1 MDPNQVI
8 VFDSIYWTLAIVN
21 FIPFLISFVANEV
34 TRKGVKEGLLFILTG
49 ALAWA
54 EEVFAAGG
62 SFVWENFVTTFVA
75 LFLGSAGFFFAWQ
88 RKTIA
93 PELERSGLSL
103 GAPKAA

>member
-1 MDPNQVI
+1 MDPSQLI
-8 VFDSIYWTLAIVN
+8 VFDSLYWTLLIVN
-21 FIPFLISFVANEV
+21 VIPFLISLVTNVV

-49 ALAWA
+49 GLAWA

-62 SFVWENFVTTFVA
+62 SFVMENFITTFVA

-93 PELERSGLSL
+93 EPLERSGLSL
-103 GAPKAA
+103 GAPK